1 MDQSN
6 RLTADTGESRN
17 DGRLA
22 EGERVCQVLSDIA
35 EGDLRFRRAPGENEP
50 LSEVVGELV
59 RRLRQVIGCIRGAAD
74 VIDATVGEIFKSA
87 RAMSGQALEEACAV
101 DEASGSISDI
111 SSMIHS
117 VGRGL
122 HALSGLARSTSASV
136 LKMAGSINH
145 VSLNADALANYV
157 QETVAAI
164 DRMASTVRDVAE
176 STESLAESAEKAARA
191 VEAIDRSTRQ
201 IGDSVSDTTE
211 LAEEVAKSADS
222 GSRLVAE
229 TAATMG
235 EIKDAIDAA
244 TETITRLGRRSDQI
258 GELTSVIT
266 EIADRTNLLALNA
279 AVLAAQ
285 AGAQGRG
292 FRIVADEIKEL
303 SERTSAS
310 TREIEDLIES
320 VRGDVG
326 ETIERVALGGEKAA
340 GGVDLV
346 SRASSLLLEIR
357 EKTSAASERIRSIAG
372 ATAVQASESH
382 TVLEAADLVR
392 KQARDIERAMG
403 EQAQTARQ
411 IGERTTH
418 MKGLTEQV
426 RQATGEQVR
435 VSTQIA
441 AAMEELT
448 GVVERIREASDDQTG
463 GAATM
468 LRAVQNVKDAVVRG
482 RVSLSGI
489 NSAVDLLA
497 GEAALLKREVDRFQL
512 PVPERGGHIRFG
524 LRDSQVVLDPAALSP
539 ISRAEVMS
547 NVFEGLVQ
555 FGDRA
560 EIRPA
565 LAERWEI
572 SPDGRI
578 YTFYIRESARFHNG
592 RRVRSDDVKYSFER
606 QMRDNREGA
615 GWVFLPLEGA
625 EEFLAGEA
633 DGISGIQGTDDNVVS
648 LMLTRPVAVF
658 LPTLCTDYAYVV
670 PREEVERPGSDFAIK
685 PVGSGPFR
693 VVEAVLGKE
702 VQLERFSNYWD
713 AELPYVDRLTVTFG
727 MTAEEILEALMR
739 EELDYV
745 TDLPLTSMSE
755 LKKRANRVNVVDS
768 VQLQTRLLVFDCER
782 PPLSDRRVRQAIC
795 YALDRERFLREVYGG
810 MAEAARGPVFPG
822 LLGYDPAE
830 RGYYYDPARARVLLG
845 EAGYGDGFSTEIWW
859 LHTVNPAVECIR
871 DDLAHIG
878 ITAECRFVSAA
889 DMSQALSLRLVPIA
903 GRDWYADY
911 PDPDN
916 FTYVLLS
923 SNNRG
928 PVRGFYSNEN
938 LDQLTDKGRTEIDPE
953 RRAEVY
959 REVTKLVLEEAPCAF
974 LAHRHGFVAYRP
986 DLEGLGLRLLPPFV
1000 TPKTLWLAR
1009 PST

>member
-1 MDQSN
+1 MDRTI
-6 RLTADTGESRN
+6 RLNADDAEPRN
-17 DGRLA
+17 DGRPA
-22 EGERVCQVLSDIA
+22 ERERVCQSLSEIA
-35 EGDLRFRRAPGENEP
+35 EGDLRYRATAGESGP
-50 LSEVVGELV
+50 LTEVVEELV
-59 RRLRQVIGCIRGAAD
+59 LQLRQVVGRIRGAAD
-74 VIDATVGEIFKSA
+74 AIEATVGEIFKGA
-87 RAMSGQALEEACAV
+87 RTMSTQALEETAAV
-101 DEASGSISDI
+101 KETSDSTADIGSR
-111 SSMIHS
+111 MLS
-117 VGRGL
+117 VGQGL
-122 HALSGLARSTSASV
+122 HELSDLTRSTSESV
-136 LKMAGSINH
+136 LQMAGSINQ
-145 VSLNADALANYV
+145 VSRNADALASYV
-157 QETVAAI
+157 QETVGAI
-164 DRMASTVRDVAE
+164 DHMASTVRGVAE
-176 STESLAESAEKAARA
+176 STERLAESAEKAARA

-201 IGDSVSDTTE
+201 IGESVIDTTA

-235 EIKDAIDAA
+235 EIKEAIDAA

-310 TREIEDLIES
+310 TREIEELIES

-326 ETIERVALGGEKAA
+326 ETIERVALGGERAA
-340 GGVDLV
+340 SGVDLV
-346 SRASSLLLEIR
+346 SRASSLLVEIR

-392 KQARDIERAMG
+392 NQARDIERATS
-403 EQAQTARQ
+403 EQAETARH

-418 MKGLTEQV
+418 MKELTEHV
-426 RQATGEQVR
+426 RRVTAEQVQ
-435 VSTQIA
+435 VSTRIA
-441 AAMEELT
+441 AAMEDLT
-448 GVVERIREASDDQTG
+448 AVVERTREVSDDQTAS
-463 GAATM
+463 AATM
-468 LRAVQNVKDAVVRG
+468 LRAVEDVKDAMLCSQA
-482 RVSLSGI
+482 SLSVI
-489 NSAVDLLA
+489 NSAVALLT

-512 PVPERGGHIRFG
+512 PIPDRGGHIRFC
-524 LRDSQVVLDPAALSP
+524 LRESQVVLDPAALSST
-539 ISRAEVMS
+539 SREEIMS

-555 FGDRA
+555 FGERA

-572 SPDGRI
+572 SPDGRV
-578 YTFYIRESARFHNG
+578 YTFHIRDSARFHNG
-592 RRVRSDDVKYSFER
+592 RRVRADDVKYSFER
-606 QMRDNREGA
+606 QLKDNRDAA

-625 EEFLAGEA
+625 DAFSAAEA
-633 DGISGIQGTDDNVVS
+633 DSVSGIQGISDNVVS
-648 LMLTRPVAVF
+648 LRLGRPVAVF
-658 LPTLCTDYAYVV
+658 LPTLCTHYAYIV
-670 PREEVERPGSDFAIK
+670 PREEIERPGSDFAIR

-693 VVEAVLGKE
+693 VVEPVLGRE

-727 MTAEEILEALMR
+727 MTSDEIIEALAR
-739 EELDYV
+739 GDLDYV
-745 TDLPLTSMSE
+745 TDLPLTLLSE
-755 LKKRANRVNVVDS
+755 LRERMSRVKVLHS
-768 VQLQTRLLVFDCER
+768 VQLQTRMLVFDCER

-830 RGYYYDPARARVLLG
+830 RGYYHDAARARVLLA

-859 LHTVNPAVECIR
+859 LNTANPAVECIR
-871 DDLAHIG
+871 DDLAQIG

-889 DMSQALSLRLVPIA
+889 DMSRALSLRRVPIA

-916 FTYVLLS
+916 FTYVLLN
-923 SNNRG
+923 SNSRG
-928 PVRGFYSNEN
+928 PARGLYSNEY
-938 LDQLTDKGRTEIDPE
+938 LDQLTEKGRSEVDPE

-959 REVTKLVLEEAPCAF
+959 REITKLVLEEAPCAF
-974 LAHRHGFVAYRP
+974 LAHRHSFVACRP
-986 DLEGLGLRLLPPFV
+986 DLEGLGLRLLSPFV
-1000 TPKTLWLAR
+1000 TPKSLWLAR
-1009 PST
+1009 APT